1 MGKTREHRSEKVEF
15 LLIKC
20 LFFIAKSIPLLI
32 SSWLG
37 RGLGALAFRLLKSRR
52 NLTIENIREAR
63 ERGHLPQNTNDLQ
76 LARRTWENLC
86 LLGIEFAYY
95 HSSPEAIRR
104 AVSLEGAENLKRA
117 LEKKKGVVLLTSHIG
132 NWELMGMAFAVNG
145 FNPNSIIQVQAN
157 GKMNEYIN
165 ECRQKIGIKLIRK
178 KGFLRPIIEAL
189 NRNEIVAFFTDQ
201 NAHGSGIPL
210 QVFGREA
217 RIPRGAAE
225 FALRLDKPVV
235 FAYMIRETPLKH
247 RLIISEEIQLT
258 RTGDYEKDLQQNTA
272 HFMELIQAAVSR
284 CPEQWLWMH
293 KLWNTRIKV

>member
-1 MGKTREHRSEKVEF
+1 MGKTREHRSERVEF

-76 LARRTWENLC
+76 LARKTWENLC

-132 NWELMGMAFAVNG
+132 NWELMGMAFA
-145 FNPNSIIQVQAN
+145 
-157 GKMNEYIN
+157 
-165 ECRQKIGIKLIRK
+165 
-178 KGFLRPIIEAL
+178 
-189 NRNEIVAFFTDQ
+189 
-201 NAHGSGIPL
+201 
-210 QVFGREA
+210 
-217 RIPRGAAE
+217 
-225 FALRLDKPVV
+225 
-235 FAYMIRETPLKH
+235 
-247 RLIISEEIQLT
+247 
-258 RTGDYEKDLQQNTA
+258 
-272 HFMELIQAAVSR
+272 
-284 CPEQWLWMH
+284 
-293 KLWNTRIKV
+293 